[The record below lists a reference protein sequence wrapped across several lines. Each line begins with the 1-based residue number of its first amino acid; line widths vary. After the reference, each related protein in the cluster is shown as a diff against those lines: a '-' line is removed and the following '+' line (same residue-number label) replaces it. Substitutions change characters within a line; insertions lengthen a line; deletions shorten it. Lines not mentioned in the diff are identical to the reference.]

1 MQSVSKEL
9 TVRQLY
15 ENKQR
20 DFELEILCGH
30 DGLGNTIT
38 TPDVNRPGLAFAG
51 YTDYFL
57 WERVQIVGRTE
68 VSYLAT
74 LDADRRRTAI
84 ERVLDHSLPC
94 VIVAKRLDVPEDLT
108 AGCRERA
115 IPLLRTPISTT
126 PFIHLLTSYLEIE
139 LAPEVVV
146 HGTLVDVYGVGLLF
160 MGKSGIGKSECAL
173 DLVERGH
180 RLVADDLVR
189 ITRRGRGLLIG
200 AGYERARTL
209 QHFME
214 IRGIGIIDVGSIFGI
229 RATRLQKRV
238 EVQVTLVEW
247 SDKLDYERIGL
258 EDQVTEILGVAIPVV
273 HIPLFPGKNITVIS
287 EVVAMNYLLKIRG
300 YHPAKEFDK
309 RLVAMMG
316 GDLDYHSEEDME

>member
-1 MQSVSKEL
+1 M
-9 TVRQLY
+9 
-15 ENKQR
+15 
-20 DFELEILCGH
+20 
-30 DGLGNTIT
+30 
-38 TPDVNRPGLAFAG
+38 
-51 YTDYFL
+51 
-57 WERVQIVGRTE
+57 
-68 VSYLAT
+68 
-74 LDADRRRTAI
+74 
-84 ERVLDHSLPC
+84 
-94 VIVAKRLDVPEDLT
+94 
-108 AGCRERA
+108 
-115 IPLLRTPISTT
+115 
-126 PFIHLLTSYLEIE
+126 
-139 LAPEVVV
+139 
-146 HGTLVDVYGVGLLF
+146 
-160 MGKSGIGKSECAL
+160 
-173 DLVERGH
+173 
-180 RLVADDLVR
+180 
-189 ITRRGRGLLIG
+189 IG

>member
-1 MQSVSKEL
+1 MESVSKEL

-15 ENKQR
+15 EEKQR
-20 DFELEILCGH
+20 DLELEMLCGH
-30 DGLGNTIT
+30 DGLGNKIT
-38 TPDVNRPGLAFAG
+38 TSDVNRPGLAFAG
-51 YTDYFL
+51 YTGYFL
-57 WERVQIVGRTE
+57 WERVQIIGKTE

-74 LDADRRRTAI
+74 LSEAERGAAI
-84 ERVLDHSLPC
+84 ARVLDYSVPC
-94 VIVAKRLDVPEDLT
+94 VVVAKRLEVPEELVS
-108 AGCRERA
+108 GCREKA

-126 PFIHLLTSYLEIE
+126 PFIHLLTSYLDLT

-189 ITRRGRGLLIG
+189 IMRRGRGLLIG
-200 AGYERARTL
+200 TAYEPSKML
-209 QHFME
+209 QHYME

-247 SDKLDYERIGL
+247 SDTLDYERIGL
-258 EDQVTEILGVAIPVV
+258 VDRVAELLGVAIPVV
-273 HIPLFPGKNITVIS
+273 TIPLFPGKNITVIS

-309 RLVAMMG
+309 QLVARMG
-316 GDLDYHSEEDME
+316 GDADYHLEEDIE